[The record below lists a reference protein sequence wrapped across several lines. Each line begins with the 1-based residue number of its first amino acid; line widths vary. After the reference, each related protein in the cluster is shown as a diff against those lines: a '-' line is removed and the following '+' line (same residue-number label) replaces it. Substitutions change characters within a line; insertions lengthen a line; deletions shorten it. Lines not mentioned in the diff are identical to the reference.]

1 MKRMFCALV
10 ALSFL
15 AGPVGPVAAEEGYT
29 KKKAHAKKRK
39 AKKRARAT
47 SDYYEHDAD
56 KLPYGSKIWWEQM
69 DRENRGGQSGGGGFD

>member
-1 MKRMFCALV
+1 MKRLLGALV

-15 AGPVGPVAAEEGYT
+15 AGPVSPVAAAEGYT

-39 AKKRARAT
+39 AKQRARAT

-69 DRENRGGQSGGGGFD
+69 DREGRGGQQDGGSRD